1 MNLLLLL
8 DVQLL
13 LMYYSVDLRDTGAAC
28 NGQGLLGQN
37 EDDDNVH
44 PTFVEKMLGRSL

>member
-1 MNLLLLL
+1 MNWLLLL

-13 LMYYSVDLRDTGAAC
+13 LMYYSVHLRDTGAAC
-28 NGQGLLGQN
+28 NGQGSLRQN

>member
-1 MNLLLLL
+1 MKSLLLL
-8 DVQLL
+8 DIQLL
-13 LMYYSVDLRDTGAAC
+13 LMYYSVHLRDTGAAC
-28 NGQGLLGQN
+28 NGQGLLREN